1 MLPDTMKVAG
11 IREIRSKTAEL
22 LGGDE
27 PLLVTRHGK
36 ISGLFLPL
44 EDANRLP
51 QDLRRELSQV
61 LASYLEKQLA
71 AGGWTEKEIHEDF
84 NAFRRRRR

>member
-1 MLPDTMKVAG
+1 MRVAG
-11 IREIRSKTAEL
+11 IRELRSKTAEL

-27 PLLVTRHGK
+27 PLLVTRHGR
-36 ISGLFLPL
+36 ISGLYLPL

-61 LASYLEKQLA
+61 LSAHLAQQLA
-71 AGGWTEKEIHEDF
+71 AGGWSEKEIHEDF
-84 NAFRRRRR
+84 DAFRRRRR

>member
-1 MLPDTMKVAG
+1 MKVAG

-36 ISGLFLPL
+36 ISGLYLPL
-44 EDANRLP
+44 EDADRVP
-51 QDLRRELSQV
+51 QDLRRELGQV
-61 LASYLEKQLA
+61 LSFHLA
-71 AGGWTEKEIHEDF
+71 KLFEAGGWNEEELHEDF
-84 NAFRRRRR
+84 DGFRRRRR

>member
-1 MLPDTMKVAG
+1 MRVAG
-11 IREIRSKTAEL
+11 IRELRSKTAEL

-36 ISGLFLPL
+36 ISGLYLPL

-51 QDLRRELSQV
+51 QDLRRELGQV
-61 LASYLEKQLA
+61 LSSHLAKQLS
-71 AGGWTEKEIHEDF
+71 AGGWTEEEIHEDF
-84 NAFRRRRR
+84 DAFRRHRR

>member
-1 MLPDTMKVAG
+1 MRVAG
-11 IREIRSKTAEL
+11 IRELRSKTAEL

-27 PLLVTRHGK
+27 LLLVTRHGK
-36 ISGLFLPL
+36 ISGLYLPL

-61 LASYLEKQLA
+61 LSAHLAQQLA
-71 AGGWTEKEIHEDF
+71 AGGWSEKEIHEDF
-84 NAFRRRRR
+84 DAFRRRRR